1 MPVGF
6 PWTQQAITRT
16 SPSLA
21 LLEWERD
28 LMHGLGGAKE
38 NFYAAFQSAAL
49 AHCDLLALDFPG
61 TGPADF
67 DPTKCA
73 DVSTLA
79 DLAHLVWNKLL
90 RWRGIPCRSQYG
102 RGGRFATHPP
112 VWCCRRSRTDQY

>member
-21 LLEWERD
+21 LLEWDRD

-38 NFYAAFQSAAL
+38 NFHAAFQSAAL

-79 DLAHLVWNKLL
+79 DLTHLVWNKLL
-90 RWRGIPCRSQYG
+90 RPEGHSLSQ
-102 RGGRFATHPP
+102 P
-112 VWCCRRSRTDQY
+112 VWEGWSLCYSSAGKALPAFKD